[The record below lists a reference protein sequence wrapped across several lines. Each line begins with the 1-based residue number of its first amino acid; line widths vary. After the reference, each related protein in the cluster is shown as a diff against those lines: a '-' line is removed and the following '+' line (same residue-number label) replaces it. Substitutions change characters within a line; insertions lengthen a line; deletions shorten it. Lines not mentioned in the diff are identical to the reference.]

1 MIPFTLLTLDHIV
14 LRVADLSQS
23 LAFYCEGL
31 GASLEKVQDDIGLWQ
46 LRAGTSLI
54 DLVPLAGMLG
64 ARGGKGPGQQ
74 DRNLDHFALE
84 ITPFDRDVIHA
95 HLARHGIA
103 IIEEGARHGAR
114 GVGPAL
120 YICDPD
126 GNMVGLKARDRC
138 CSCLHK
144 LRASLGAHAAL

>member
-1 MIPFTLLTLDHIV
+1 MAPFSLLALDHIV
-14 LRVADLSQS
+14 LRVADLAKS
-23 LAFYCEGL
+23 LGFYRDVP
-31 GASLEKVQDDIGLWQ
+31 GASVEKVQDDIGLWQ

-64 ARGGKGPGQQ
+64 ARGGRGPGQQ

-84 ITPFDRDVIHA
+84 ITSFDRDVTHA
-95 HLARHGIA
+95 HL
-103 IIEEGARHGAR
+103 ARHGAR

-144 LRASLGAHAAL
+144 LRASLGAHEAL